1 MIWVGDTSEHEPHDD
16 QTTHTSPNCTPVTRI
31 TAARGRARPC
41 PSLASHPSLHTVGTC
56 RRPLHPHPHLPSQQ
70 PPHDYTPLKIN
81 RIQTQPLAPGV
92 TKRASATGARSHSA
106 PRPTSR
112 TTSWDGGQRP
122 VALGGLQRA
131 VSGLRMAAKV
141 AWVGERESLA
151 ERGSKDAVR
160 PRRMPATAW
169 DSADR
174 QAGRRGTRLREDR
187 LSQIKEDCG
196 PTWPHLA
203 AQYQFGRDSF
213 LLFCARFGEALR
225 GNRTA

>member
-106 PRPTSR
+106 ARPTSR
-112 TTSWDGGQRP
+112 TASWDGGQRP

-141 AWVGERESLA
+141 AWVGERESSGARMEGRCETA
-151 ERGSKDAVR
+151 EDASDGVGWCG
-160 PRRMPATAW
+160 P
-169 DSADR
+169 
-174 QAGRRGTRLREDR
+174 AGRAARYQAARRSVVSDKGRLWTYMAAFGDTMPIREG
-187 LSQIKEDCG
+187 LFFF
-196 PTWPHLA
+196 A
-203 AQYQFGRDSF
+203 F
-213 LLFCARFGEALR
+213 LCALWGSAPRK
-225 GNRTA
+225 